1 MPTNAILFGNGGS
14 GQVNNPT
21 AVNFASP
28 FQSAVI
34 SNTVSDTNYWSSIR
48 CNPVEIKRALFSPIE
63 YEYDSAGGNEL
74 RLQAPSGTVVNKIFS
89 IILWTSLQSKRV
101 STNNIAMWMFAQDD
115 DYLPTNS
122 YGFNQLKLRR
132 DNNGIYYTSVTTDTN
147 TYQLKYPWATNYK
160 NVIQIY
166 WSGRNKA
173 PFGKYN
179 AGSSGVY
186 ADVRYI

>member
-34 SNTVSDTNYWSSIR
+34 SGVVADTNYWSSIR
-48 CNPVEIKRALFSPIE
+48 CNPVEIKRALFSPTV
-63 YEYDSAGGNEL
+63 YDYDSASGNEL

-89 IILWTSLQSKRV
+89 IILWTTLQSTRV
-101 STNNIAMWMFAQDD
+101 STNNIAMWMFAPDD
-115 DYLPTNS
+115 DYLPTGS
-122 YGFNQLKLRR
+122 YGFNQLKLR
-132 DNNGIYYTSVTTDTN
+132 DNNGVHYTSITTDTN
-147 TYQLKYPWATNYK
+147 TYQLKYPWSTNSK

-166 WSGRNKA
+166 WTGKHKA
-173 PFGKYN
+173 PFGNYN